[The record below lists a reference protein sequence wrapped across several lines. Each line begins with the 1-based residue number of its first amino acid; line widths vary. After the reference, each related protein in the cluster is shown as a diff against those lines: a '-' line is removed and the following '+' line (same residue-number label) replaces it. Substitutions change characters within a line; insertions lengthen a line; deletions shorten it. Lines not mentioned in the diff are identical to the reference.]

1 MEIPAAA
8 TSGVLWK
15 NVLLEILQEN
25 SQENTYTR
33 VSFWIK
39 ETLSLLK
46 KDSDRGVFCEI
57 SRNTFSEI
65 YDKIKV
71 VLVNIHLMIKFAPL
85 ATTGFYP
92 VPKLF
97 ESHCIDI
104 SHG

>member
-1 MEIPAAA
+1 MKKRGLRNFARKF
-8 TSGVLWK
+8 TGKHLY
-15 NVLLEILQEN
+15 Q
-25 SQENTYTR
+25 
-33 VSFWIK
+33 
-39 ETLSLLK
+39 SLFFNKRDSIFIK
-46 KDSDRGVFCEI
+46 KDSGRGAFCEI
-57 SRNTFSEI
+57 SRNTFFRECIRTTASEI

-71 VLVNIHLMIKFAPL
+71 VLVNIHLMIKFALL